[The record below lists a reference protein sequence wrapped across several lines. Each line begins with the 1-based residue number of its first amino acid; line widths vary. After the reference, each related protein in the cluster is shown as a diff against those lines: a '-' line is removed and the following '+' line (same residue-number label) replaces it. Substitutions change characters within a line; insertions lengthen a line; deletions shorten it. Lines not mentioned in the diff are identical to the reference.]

1 VVKVDPK
8 QIGEPIRD
16 PRIAQKMQK
25 MMDEGR
31 LTVRNLDTVQ
41 GSEADTVLISLTYGK
56 DYEGKIDR
64 RYFGPLNHEGGERR
78 INVLVSRARRRVIVL
93 SSISSRDLGGLKDR
107 SNGLEVLHRYLEFLE
122 NGCSFE
128 RTESR
133 GVPESYF
140 ERLVIA
146 ELERE
151 LRNAG
156 IEDVE
161 LVPQVGV
168 GRYRIDI
175 GVKRRGDGYI
185 LGIECDGATF
195 HSHRTVRDRDYIRQK
210 HLERLGWRI
219 YRIWSSDWWTNMNS
233 IIKQLVNEIRATLSA
248 TNS

>member
-1 VVKVDPK
+1 
-8 QIGEPIRD
+8 
-16 PRIAQKMQK
+16 
-25 MMDEGR
+25 
-31 LTVRNLDTVQ
+31 
-41 GSEADTVLISLTYGK
+41 
-56 DYEGKIDR
+56 
-64 RYFGPLNHEGGERR
+64 
-78 INVLVSRARRRVIVL
+78 
-93 SSISSRDLGGLKDR
+93 
-107 SNGLEVLHRYLEFLE
+107 
-122 NGCSFE
+122 
-128 RTESR
+128 
-133 GVPESYF
+133 VPESYF

-195 HSHRTVRDRDYIRQK
+195 HSHRTARDRDYIRQK

-219 YRIWSSDWWTNMNS
+219 YRIWSSDWWTNRNS
-233 IIKQLVNEIRATLSA
+233 IIKQLVNEIRTTLSA